1 LNTGDPFILP
11 TTEWGYQINLTGFN
25 SLKISLGEVG
35 FRRKPFDAL
44 REMLHTYR
52 TITLQ
57 ALNID
62 LLDLWDAQWNWFAN
76 DYDQQLWIK
85 DHNFFGERVLGL
97 APGSTQVLFLSI
109 KSLSFSSVQFQ
120 DASLEIAHA
129 LDISRLHHLNLRNCR
144 HTGPLF
150 RKIVE
155 SAKPLN
161 LRSLELVIPHHSDN
175 SYAKEVDEDWI
186 KPFLSSFEG
195 LNSLNLLV
203 LNGEGLRQLVGI
215 GLRFSITRKRWHDSF
230 ITKYTLNSGWI
241 ETEICE
247 TIRF

>member
-1 LNTGDPFILP
+1 MGGSNKSYRIQFAENFIWRGWLSK
-11 TTEWGYQINLTGFN
+11 ED
-25 SLKISLGEVG
+25 
-35 FRRKPFDAL
+35 FDAL

-85 DHNFFGERVLGL
+85 DHNFFGEIVLGL

-203 LNGEGLRQLVGI
+203 FKWGRPKTISRYWPSIFHHQETLARLVYHEI
-215 GLRFSITRKRWHDSF
+215 H
-230 ITKYTLNSGWI
+230 TKFWVD
-241 ETEICE
+241 
-247 TIRF
+247 